1 MKFESIAGCTPAA
14 AVMTAA
20 VVVILAGCSARPVQ
34 TSSTAPVRPDSVLLT
49 AEEANTTLG
58 SSDMQLIGPINHE
71 TFTKNLPTSVS
82 HPDCL
87 STANVALDRR
97 IRVAATRR
105 SFKSGWLTLARIF
118 NQRTFSSRRWPA
130 FHPLIWPWHSSTTW
144 PANGKPAPAK
154 PSPFKQSPQAVE
166 SIRSSGTPRVT
177 SSARSQDRAVENPWY
192 ARLPEGT

>member
-1 MKFESIAGCTPAA
+1 MKFESIAGCIPAA

-87 STANVALDRR
+87 STANVALDP
-97 IRVAATRR
+97 VYSGSGYAAIIEER
-105 SFKSGWLTLARIF
+105 LADTGPDF
-118 NQRTFSSRRWPA
+118 QPAHVSRA
-130 FHPLIWPWHSSTTW
+130 GGGQL
-144 PANGKPAPAK
+144 
-154 PSPFKQSPQAVE
+154 
-166 SIRSSGTPRVT
+166 SIR
-177 SSARSQDRAVENPWY
+177 
-192 ARLPEGT
+192 